1 MQGRLRVSDAT
12 YRLFERWLELTRA
25 RSSLDKA
32 VLGLSPDERQDFLDL
47 IRDHDNRR
55 RGQFGKSGCPG
66 G

>member
-1 MQGRLRVSDAT
+1 MDALRGRLRASDAT

-47 IRDHDNRR
+47 IRDHENRK
-55 RGQFGKSGCPG
+55 RGQLGS
-66 G
+66 